1 MLELV
6 IPPRENIIETPEGDV
21 FFGEETQG
29 ATLFLEHSLISVS
42 KWESKYKKA
51 FLNNSIP
58 KTKEESIYY
67 VKCMSLNKNIPDN
80 VYNNLTDLEIDKIN
94 KYIDDPMTATWFS
107 EDKQKNRRR
116 SRDIITSE
124 LIYYWM
130 VALNI
135 PTEYE
140 KWHLNRLMTLIR
152 ICEIKQQDPKKMK
165 KSDIYERN
173 RRLNASRRKATG
185 SRG

>member
-6 IPPRENIIETPEGDV
+6 IPPRENIVETPEGDV
-21 FFGEETQG
+21 LFKDTPG

-51 FLNNSIP
+51 FLNNRVQ
-58 KTKEESIYY
+58 KTREESIYY
-67 VKCMSLNKNIPDN
+67 IKCMSLNKNVSDDI
-80 VYNNLTDLEIDKIN
+80 YNALTDSEIDQIN

-107 EDKQKNRRR
+107 EDAQKNRRPN
-116 SRDIITSE
+116 RDIITSE

-165 KSDIYERN
+165 RSEIYDRN
-173 RRLNASRRKATG
+173 RKLNAARKKATG

>member
-1 MLELV
+1 
-6 IPPRENIIETPEGDV
+6 
-21 FFGEETQG
+21 
-29 ATLFLEHSLISVS
+29 
-42 KWESKYKKA
+42 
-51 FLNNSIP
+51 
-58 KTKEESIYY
+58 
-67 VKCMSLNKNIPDN
+67 
-80 VYNNLTDLEIDKIN
+80 
-94 KYIDDPMTATWFS
+94 MTATWFS
-107 EDKQKNRRR
+107 EDKNRNRRR

-152 ICEIKQQDPKKMK
+152 ICEIKQQDPKNMK
-165 KSDIYERN
+165 KSDIYARN
-173 RRLNASRRKATG
+173 RALNESRRKATG

>member
-6 IPPRENIIETPEGDV
+6 IPPRENTIETPEGDV
-21 FFGEETQG
+21 LFVNTDGG
-29 ATLFLEHSLISVS
+29 TLLLEHSLISVS

-51 FLNNSIP
+51 FLNNTTP
-58 KTKEESIYY
+58 KTREESLYY
-67 VKCMSLNKNIPDN
+67 IKCMSLNRNVPDSL
-80 VYNNLTDLEIDKIN
+80 YNSLTNSEIDKIN
-94 KYIDDPMTATWFS
+94 SYIDDPMTATWFS
-107 EDKQKNRRR
+107 EDKQKRGRR
-116 SRDIITSE
+116 SSEVVTSE

-130 VALNI
+130 VALQI

-165 KSDIYERN
+165 KSDIYARN
-173 RRLNASRRKATG
+173 RALNASRRKATG

>member
-6 IPPRENIIETPEGDV
+6 IPPRENTIETPEGDV
-21 FFGEETQG
+21 LFVNSPGG
-29 ATLFLEHSLISVS
+29 TLLLEYSLISVS

-51 FLNNSIP
+51 FLNSSVP
-58 KTKEESIYY
+58 KTREESIYY
-67 VKCMSLNKNIPDN
+67 IKCMSLNKNISDEL
-80 VYNNLTDLEIDKIN
+80 YNSLTDSEIDQIN

-107 EDKQKNRRR
+107 EDKQKRGRR
-116 SRDIITSE
+116 SSEVITSE

-130 VALNI
+130 VALQI

-165 KSDIYERN
+165 KSDIYARN
-173 RRLNASRRKATG
+173 RALNASRRKATG